1 MEVNLEM
8 QKHIKLLEFIAV
20 ACQKANALLPSSLY
34 LYTIYLFS
42 FTSTLVYCVNLK
54 SC

>member
-34 LYTIYLFS
+34 LYIFFHLHPPWFIV
-42 FTSTLVYCVNLK
+42 LI
-54 SC
+54 